1 MKFGKL
7 ALSAVIASACFA
19 GSAFG
24 QQGHVSPYKTVSY
37 SDSSSCGCAP
47 ATSSSCDVGCSD
59 GSCDSAGCDSCGC
72 GSGLG
77 LGLLGGLGE
86 CCLGEPWALCEEG
99 ICGWDIGGWTAVG
112 YHNRN
117 TAQFDSYRDRVQ
129 LSQQWFYAEKVA
141 DGSCGLG
148 FGGRID
154 YLYGTDAPDTQAF
167 GIPNNH
173 WDNSWDN
180 APGGAYGHALPQ
192 VYGEVAYGKLSAKVG
207 HFFTIIGN
215 EVVAATGNFFYS
227 RQFTFYNSEPF
238 THTGVL
244 TNYQLDDDTNIW
256 NGYVMG
262 WDSGFEDNGDAYL
275 GGFSRNLNEY
285 QTLICTGAFG
295 RFGDS
300 PAAGNSERG
309 INVSSILTTSL
320 TDKLTHIVQTDYL
333 DTDNGFAGGTARNT
347 YGNINY
353 LIYQMSDCLAFGQR
367 FEYYNISG
375 TAFTAPK
382 NADTYNYTMGFNY
395 KPTANLVWRPEIRF
409 IWDRERV
416 GLISDPDANGNTR
429 SSLAVFGNDLVL
441 SY

>member
-1 MKFGKL
+1 MKIGKL

-24 QQGHVSPYKTVSY
+24 QQGRVNPYQTVSF
-37 SDSSSCGCAP
+37 SDSSCGCAP
-47 ATSSSCDVGCSD
+47 AATASCDVGSCDAFGCSD
-59 GSCDSAGCDSCGC
+59 GSCDSGC

-77 LGLLGGLGE
+77 LGLLGGLGD
-86 CCLGEPWALCEEG
+86 CCLGEPWKLCDEG

-112 YHNRN
+112 YHTAN
-117 TAQFDSYRDRVQ
+117 TAQFDTYANKVQ
-129 LSQQWFYAEKVA
+129 LSQQWLYAEKVA

-148 FGGRID
+148 LGGRID

-167 GIPNNH
+167 GVNNGH
-173 WDNSWDN
+173 WDTSWDN
-180 APGGAYGHALPQ
+180 GGQYGHAMPQ
-192 VYGEVAYGKLSAKVG
+192 VYGEVAYGNLSAKVG
-207 HFFTIIGN
+207 KFFTIIGQ

-227 RQFTFYNSEPF
+227 RQFTFYNAEPF

-262 WDSGFEDNGDAYL
+262 WDSGYEDNGDAYI
-275 GGFSRNLNEY
+275 GGIGRTLNDY
-285 QTLICTGAFG
+285 QSLIFTTALG
-295 RFGDS
+295 RFNDRLGT
-300 PAAGNSERG
+300 AERG
-309 INVSSILTTSL
+309 EIFSSILTTSL
-320 TDKLTHIVQTDYL
+320 TDNLTHITQTDYL
-333 DTDNGFAGGTARNT
+333 HTKNPNDANGGRNT

-367 FEYYNISG
+367 FEYFNITNATTRG
-375 TAFTAPK
+375 NGIR

-395 KPTANLVWRPEIRF
+395 KPTANLTWRPEVRF

-416 GLISDPDANGNTR
+416 GQILDLDPNGNQR
-429 SSLAVFGNDLVL
+429 SSLAVFGNDIVL